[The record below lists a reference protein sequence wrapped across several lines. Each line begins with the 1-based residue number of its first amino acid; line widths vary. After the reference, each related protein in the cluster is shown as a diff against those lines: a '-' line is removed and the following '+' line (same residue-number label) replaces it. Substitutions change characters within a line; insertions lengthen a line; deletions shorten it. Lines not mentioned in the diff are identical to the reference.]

1 MRQMRNAPWDMSSL
15 DDYPTENIQPVML
28 PEDARGNTELP
39 VTAERVR
46 KGLFNWNK
54 ELIDRTRTTGN
65 EHAYLVDYYGNVLGV
80 IEGGQED
87 VTFQKDFQKN
97 RVLATHTHPSFQI
110 VPSQEDLSMLIDGID
125 TPGTTSIITVAE
137 GYEQDHYPIM
147 TIAKVNEMGLNQ
159 SQTTFEI
166 LFERAL
172 DNGIEVMNFE
182 TDTRVMADKDFI
194 KSEQLLIIEDL
205 ASRLADESKKMGAN
219 FKITIDTIPA

>member
-1 MRQMRNAPWDMSSL
+1 MRQQRNAPWDMSSL
-15 DDYPTENIQPVML
+15 DDYPTENIQPNML

-39 VTAERVR
+39 VTSGRVR

-80 IEGGQED
+80 IEGGQEE
-87 VTFQKDFQKN
+87 VTFRNDFQKN

-110 VPSQEDLSMLIDGID
+110 IPSQEDLSMLIDGMA

-147 TIAKVNEMGLNQ
+147 TIAKVNEPGLNQ

-172 DNGIEVMNFE
+172 DSGMEVLNFE
-182 TDTRVMADKDFI
+182 TATRVQADKEFI
-194 KSEQLLIIEDL
+194 RSDQMLQIEEL
-205 ASRLADESKKMGAN
+205 AKRLADESKKMGAN